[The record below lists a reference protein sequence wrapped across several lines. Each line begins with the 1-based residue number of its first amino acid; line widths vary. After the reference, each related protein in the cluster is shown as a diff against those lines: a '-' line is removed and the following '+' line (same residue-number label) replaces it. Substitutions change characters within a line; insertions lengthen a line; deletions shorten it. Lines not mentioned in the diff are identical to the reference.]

1 MQKTGRLTKFCNFC
15 KEEKSVSLF
24 GKDAARHDGITYKC
38 LACRKVE
45 RIERRETLCAE
56 KRKHYAENQ
65 ERLLAEKRANYAEN
79 IEKMRARGRAFYA
92 RNKAHINARAKLYHK
107 NNPEYYK
114 EFRKQHPEKLNAKEI
129 KRKATKIQRTPAWLD
144 EDDFW
149 MMEQAYELAALRTK
163 LFGFVWHVDHVLP
176 LNGKTVSGFHVPTNL
191 QVIPGKE
198 NLLKSNKF
206 WG

>member
-1 MQKTGRLTKFCNFC
+1 MPKTERLTKFCNFC

-24 GKDAARHDGITYKC
+24 GKDATRYDGITYKC

-45 RIERRETLCAE
+45 RTERREALCAE
-56 KRKHYAENQ
+56 KRKHYADNRD
-65 ERLLAEKRANYAEN
+65 RLLSEKRAKYAEN
-79 IEKMRARGRAFYA
+79 KEKMQARGRAYHA
-92 RNKAHINARAKLYHK
+92 KNREALREKSKLYYK
-107 NNPEYYK
+107 RNPDYYK
-114 EFRKQHPEKLNAKEI
+114 DFRKRFPEKLNAKEI
-129 KRKATKIQRTPAWLD
+129 RRKTTKIQRTPAWLD
-144 EDDFW
+144 EGDFW

-163 LFGFVWHVDHVLP
+163 MFGFVWHVDHILP

-198 NLLKSNKF
+198 NLVKSNKF